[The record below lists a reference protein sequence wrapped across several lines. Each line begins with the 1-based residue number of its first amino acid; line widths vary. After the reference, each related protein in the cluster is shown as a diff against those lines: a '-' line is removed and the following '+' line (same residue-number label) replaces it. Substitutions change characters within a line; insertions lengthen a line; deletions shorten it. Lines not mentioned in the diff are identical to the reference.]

1 MVEVTVIGLSLD
13 AETRSPMLILRERD
27 TNTILPIWIGAMEA
41 LSISLALGKV
51 PMPRPLTHELML
63 NAFTKLNASLVS
75 VRIYQMS
82 QGVFYSELDIL
93 SGGKNLKLDARPS
106 DAVALALRVDAP
118 ILVPEKMLRHLG
130 QIVRID
136 ELTRNLRMASGD
148 LALLFSTT
156 QERELNR
163 SSTRAFMPDDI
174 FADANHVMQMR
185 RQRKMQKEAANEQE
199 SRTWP
204 DASSVDLTN
213 QQVLDEL
220 ILSLSPESKYKM

>member
-27 TNTILPIWIGAMEA
+27 ANTILPIWIGAMEA

-63 NAFTKLNASLVS
+63 NAFAKLNASLVS

-82 QGVFYSELDIL
+82 QGVFHSELDIL

-106 DAVALALRVDAP
+106 DAVALALRVGAP
-118 ILVPEKMLRHLG
+118 ILVPEKTLRHLG